1 VSIARALPAAE
12 ARRWKV
18 LPFQVR
24 AGRLLVAG
32 PELPT
37 DPMRREL
44 RKYTGLEIQF
54 HFITP
59 GNLRELTEEL
69 LGRASE

>member
-1 VSIARALPAAE
+1 
-12 ARRWKV
+12 
-18 LPFQVR
+18 
-24 AGRLLVAG
+24 LVAG